1 MRILPLLVI
10 VSIVVGPVRAA
21 VAVEPQA
28 ARQAAVQ
35 QATFSQTATAES
47 SPQAIQFGGRP
58 TRVGDQTEQTISLD
72 VRLMLTMR
80 RASELLGKHQ
90 STVRTNQRRTV
101 TTTAVDG
108 GRAMAVT
115 VRYPEATKHVADG
128 QPAVASPAP
137 QQPGVNDVA
146 TPQPVQGK
154 TYLCHREPGED
165 GKLIVTDEWGN
176 PPPTEEYEI
185 VSQQME
191 MVGRPNPLAKFLS
204 GRTITVGE
212 KLEVPK
218 EIAAQIFNLGDKFG
232 EVTQFT
238 LTLQKTEHHGEAMR
252 AVFLAAVEAASSDSS
267 QMRLQ
272 VEGPLV
278 VHVDSCR
285 AARIGLVGPI
295 GMSETRGSYSTAY
308 QVIGTGRLQLNIA
321 SVYRESQQ

>member
-1 MRILPLLVI
+1 MRIFPLLVI
-10 VSIVVGPVRAA
+10 VSIVVGPVRPA

-28 ARQAAVQ
+28 VRQAAVQ
-35 QATFSQTATAES
+35 QATFSQTATAEG

-90 STVRTNQRRTV
+90 STVRTNQRRIV
-101 TTTAVDG
+101 TTTAVEG

-115 VRYPEATKHVADG
+115 VSYAEATKQVAEV
-128 QPAVASPAP
+128 QPASPAP
-137 QQPGVNDVA
+137 QQPGVSDVA
-146 TPQPVQGK
+146 RPQPVQGK

-165 GKLIVTDEWGN
+165 GKLIVTDESGN
-176 PPPTEEYEI
+176 PPPAEEYEI

-204 GRTITVGE
+204 GRTIAVGE

-218 EIAAQIFNLGDKFG
+218 EVAAQIFHLGDKFG

-238 LTLQKTEHHGEAMR
+238 LTLQRTEGDGEAMR

-278 VHVDSCR
+278 VDVDSCR
-285 AARIGLVGPI
+285 AASIGLVGPI